1 MATNV
6 FSRFV
11 LLALIYYENHQT
23 VEQGRIF
30 ALLPHSLS
38 LNKRHAMHAEA
49 MTFHKG
55 SLIIFRTFVKKL
67 GYIKVTD
74 NFCAE

>member
-1 MATNV
+1 MKFFCAPQNC
-6 FSRFV
+6 
-11 LLALIYYENHQT
+11 
-23 VEQGRIF
+23 GF
-30 ALLPHSLS
+30 AKARRDTLFWQLHM

>member
-1 MATNV
+1 MANRN
-6 FSRFV
+6 SRKS
-11 LLALIYYENHQT
+11 ITYE
-23 VEQGRIF
+23 
-30 ALLPHSLS
+30 
-38 LNKRHAMHAEA
+38 NKRHAMHAEA

-55 SLIIFRTFVKKL
+55 SLTIFRTLVKKL